1 MYTNR
6 LGARGP
12 GSCASVRLKRTST
25 GPSSTSHRLKAS
37 AYAWPGV
44 RGAAL
49 RERNRMWW
57 SALGALLLSTLCLSA
72 VQGSP
77 TVHAYYFWKARC
89 PACAK
94 PDSIVEKLLENDPQV
109 KLLSLD
115 LYRPADY
122 EMADALLTVAGV
134 PKETLPGAP
143 ALLLGDTYLDRDEL
157 SEGTVGALLA
167 SHRATGTPDLYEK
180 ATQIRGHARNT
191 LPLQLRRFGLL
202 PVLGA
207 GLLDAINPCAIAT
220 LVFFLSYLGM
230 MGFGKRVTLITGLA
244 FTAGVYVAYFSLGL
258 GLLHALHLL
267 DAFGGVRQVVQG
279 VIAVACLGFA
289 AVTLRDY
296 QRIREGLTAETSLQL
311 PASLRRGTHTLIR
324 EGLRARLVVPA
335 ALVAGAGVA
344 ALELA
349 CTGQVYIP
357 AIIYMFSVSATR
369 TDALIWLVLYDIMFV
384 LPLLVLLFLL
394 MKGISSKWLAALAR
408 RQMAGTKLAMGLL
421 FVAAGVYFLVLAFPR
436 PAG

>member
-1 MYTNR
+1 MHDWYR
-6 LGARGP
+6 LWR
-12 GSCASVRLKRTST
+12 
-25 GPSSTSHRLKAS
+25 
-37 AYAWPGV
+37 
-44 RGAAL
+44 
-49 RERNRMWW
+49 

-72 VQGSP
+72 VQGAP

-94 PDSIVEKLLENDPQV
+94 PDSIVETLLENDPQV

-122 EMADALLTVAGV
+122 ELADALLTVAGI
-134 PKETLPGAP
+134 PKDRLPAAP
-143 ALLLGDTYLDRDEL
+143 ALLLGETYLERDQL
-157 SEGTVGALLA
+157 SEATVAAMLA
-167 SHRATGTPDLYEK
+167 SHRATGTPDLHEK

-207 GLLDAINPCAIAT
+207 GLLDALNPCAIAT

-244 FTAGVYVAYFSLGL
+244 FTAGVFAAYFSLGL

-267 DAFGGVRQVVQG
+267 DAFGGVRQAVQG
-279 VIAVACLGFA
+279 VIAVACMGFA
-289 AVTLRDY
+289 AVTLKDY

-335 ALVAGAGVA
+335 AFVAGAGVA

-357 AIIYMFSVSATR
+357 AIIYMFSASATR
-369 TDALIWLVLYDIMFV
+369 GDALRWLLLYDFMFV
-384 LPLLVLLFLL
+384 LPLLVLLFLVMRGL
-394 MKGISSKWLAALAR
+394 SSKWLAAVAR
-408 RQMAGTKLAMGLL
+408 GQAGRTKLAMGLL
-421 FVAAGVYFLVLAFPR
+421 FLAAGVYFLVLAFPR
-436 PAG
+436 AAG